1 MTDNHTSGGAGRVIR
16 VLIVDDHPIVR
27 HGLARMIEQH
37 EDLSVCCEADNAAD
51 ALELIES
58 DSPDVA
64 VVDLSLK
71 HSNGLDLIKDAH
83 LRKADLPILVL
94 SMRDES
100 VYAERALRAGA
111 RGYITKDEAT
121 ANVIE
126 GIRKVVAGEIYLSRK
141 MVGKVLRNIVP
152 GSAPAAHA
160 TARLTDREMEVL
172 ERIGT
177 GLTTAEVAAAL
188 QLSGKTIET
197 YRERIKQKL
206 GLADAPELLRYAIEW
221 VHSR

>member
-1 MTDNHTSGGAGRVIR
+1 MPTPDNANTILLVDDDPDFLYQQRVRLEAAGYRVI
-16 VLIVDDHPIVR
+16 
-27 HGLARMIEQH
+27 
-37 EDLSVCCEADNAAD
+37 AA
-51 ALELIES
+51 EGES
-58 DSPDVA
+58 KAEEIMEKETPNVA

-83 LRKADLPILVL
+83 LRRGDLPILVL
-94 SMRDES
+94 SMRNES

-126 GIRKVVAGEIYLSRK
+126 GIRKVFAGEIYLSRK

-160 TARLTDREMEVL
+160 TARLTAREMEVL

-177 GLTTAEVAAAL
+177 GLTTAEIASAL
-188 QLSGKTIET
+188 RLSAKTIET

-206 GLADAPELLRYAIEW
+206 GLAGASELLRYAIEW

>member
-1 MTDNHTSGGAGRVIR
+1 MTDNHASGGAGRVIR

-37 EDLSVCCEADNAAD
+37 EDLCVCCEADNAAD

-83 LRKADLPILVL
+83 LRKGDLPILVL

-126 GIRKVVAGEIYLSRK
+126 GIRKVLAGEIYLSRK

-152 GSAPAAHA
+152 GSTPAAHA
-160 TARLTDREMEVL
+160 TARLTVREMEVL
-172 ERIGT
+172 ERIGA
-177 GLTTAEVAAAL
+177 GLTTAEIAAAL
-188 QLSGKTIET
+188 QLSAKTIET

-206 GLADAPELLRYAIEW
+206 GLAGASELLRYAIEW